1 LLGQQVSLIRNSSRL
16 QPGQHWFYAFRQLPA
31 AQISFTR
38 IGLTYGLTRTN
49 IHRFNAASTLLF
61 QSIQFRS
68 LAGPS
73 ALNGIISSTLTP
85 TITYNSIDNPV
96 NPTTGKSFLY
106 TMAFTGGPLGGNVN
120 TITIWLNSRNSGRV
134 NKHRNVFGYRARV
147 AYINGFGGKEIPP
160 YSRFYMGGE
169 DDIRGYDIRSISPV
183 TFIPT
188 ETRIPITYPGP
199 VGRGQLRTIRFP
211 L

>member
-1 LLGQQVSLIRNSSRL
+1 
-16 QPGQHWFYAFRQLPA
+16 
-31 AQISFTR
+31 
-38 IGLTYGLTRTN
+38 
-49 IHRFNAASTLLF
+49 
-61 QSIQFRS
+61 
-68 LAGPS
+68 
-73 ALNGIISSTLTP
+73 
-85 TITYNSIDNPV
+85 
-96 NPTTGKSFLY
+96 
-106 TMAFTGGPLGGNVN
+106 MAFTGGPLGGNVN
-120 TITIWLNSRNSGRV
+120 TITNLVEFKKFRPV

-188 ETRIPITYPGP
+188 ETRIPITYPDPLAGGSC
-199 VGRGQLRTIRFP
+199 VRFRFP